1 MGLPGTV
8 RQTALVPA
16 RVLRLARILRQPN
29 DACCVSYVEEDDVKP
44 GLEEECLY
52 SASFYP
58 DSGGFSLVVAWFS
71 LEG

>member
-1 MGLPGTV
+1 
-8 RQTALVPA
+8 
-16 RVLRLARILRQPN
+16 LRQPN

-71 LEG
+71 LKG